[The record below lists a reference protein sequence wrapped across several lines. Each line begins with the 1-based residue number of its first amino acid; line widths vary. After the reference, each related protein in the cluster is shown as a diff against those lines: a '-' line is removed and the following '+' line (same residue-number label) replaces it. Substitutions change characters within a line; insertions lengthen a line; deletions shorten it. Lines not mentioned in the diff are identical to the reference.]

1 MCARRHSIV
10 VAVLALLLVPTAWAA
25 GKKSEKSSPEPFG
38 RFTVD
43 QVERRLSQSD
53 VHVFD
58 GNPPEI
64 YAKNHVPGAI
74 HLDTEDIKEGVLPA
88 DKNAVLIFY
97 CMSEL

>member
-1 MCARRHSIV
+1 MRARRPSILI
-10 VAVLALLLVPTAWAA
+10 AVLALLLVPTARAA
-25 GKKSEKSSPEPFG
+25 GKSEKNAPEPFG

-43 QVERRLSQSD
+43 QVERRLGQSE

-64 YAKNHVPGAI
+64 YAKNHVPGAM
-74 HLDTEDIKEGVLPA
+74 HLNTEDIKEGVLPA
-88 DKNAVLIFY
+88 DKNSTLIFY